1 MLIEMSVKNFRS
13 FREEQTFSLVKGK
26 GDELC
31 DSNSFEI
38 MASNKFQLL
47 RSAAIYGAN
56 ASGKSNFLMALQAM
70 KQTVLTS
77 AAKLQRGDKLPVMP
91 FRLSAASRDTPTEFE
106 ATFIVDQVRYQYG
119 FTASQERVHDE
130 WLLAYPK
137 GRAQQWFTREW
148 IADKNEY
155 EWYLGNNLLGEK
167 QLWQKSTR
175 DNALFLSTAVQLNS
189 EQLQPVFDWF
199 QNTLRLANV
208 GGWGPAFTASMC
220 ESDSKSK
227 VMRFLNAA
235 DMHIHDIV
243 IENTPF
249 SINALPE
256 DMPEG
261 LRSGIASD
269 MKGKTFFEIKTIRQ
283 DTEGH
288 TVMFD
293 FDEESDGTQKF
304 FSFAGPWIDALE
316 NGYILFIDELHDNLH
331 PKLVSFLVELF
342 HNSKTNPKNAQL
354 VFTTHETS
362 ILNQDVFRR
371 DQIWFCE
378 KDQAYASTLYPLTDF
393 SPRKGRENI
402 ELAYLSG
409 RYGAVPFIKNLPTNY
424 AGDLNG
430 N

>member
-1 MLIEMSVKNFRS
+1 MLIEMNVKNFRS
-13 FREEQTFSLVKGK
+13 FRDEQTFSLAKGK
-26 GDELC
+26 GDELS
-31 DSNSFEI
+31 DSNSFEVI
-38 MASNKFQLL
+38 ATNKFQLL

-77 AAKLQRGDKLPVMP
+77 AAELQRGDKLPVMP
-91 FRLSAASRDTPTEFE
+91 FRLSAESRDTPTEFE
-106 ATFIVDQVRYQYG
+106 VTFIVDQVRYQYG
-119 FTASQERVHDE
+119 FTATRERINDE

-148 IADKNEY
+148 IAEKKEY
-155 EWYLGNNLLGEK
+155 EWNIGNNLLGEK

-199 QNTLRLANV
+199 QNTLRLASV
-208 GGWGPAFTASMC
+208 DGWRSDFTASMC
-220 ESDSKSK
+220 DSDHKSEI
-227 VMRFLNAA
+227 MNFLNAA
-235 DMHIHDIV
+235 DLHIQDIL
-243 IENTPF
+243 IEKKPF
-249 SINALPE
+249 SLSSLPE

-261 LRSGIASD
+261 LRSAIAD
-269 MKGKTFFEIKTIRQ
+269 GMKNKTLTSIKTMRK
-283 DTEGH
+283 DTEGNA
-288 TVMFD
+288 VLFD
-293 FDEESDGTQKF
+293 FDEESHGTQKF

-316 NGYILFIDELHDNLH
+316 NGYILFIDELHDSLH

-342 HNSKTNPKNAQL
+342 HNNKTNPKNAQL

-378 KDQAYASTLYPLTDF
+378 KDQVYASTLYPLTDF

-409 RYGAVPFIKNLPTNY
+409 RYGAVPFIKNLQTNC
-424 AGDLNG
+424 AGDI
-430 N
+430 